1 MSDKENIV
9 DKVTN
14 DDTKIV
20 ITARSVKWVIGIL
33 GASVIGI
40 LGFAFSLYV
49 KVNSDIES
57 LDSNMTRNKKE
68 IIDKIDNLDRDK
80 VEKNKEKNHNQ
91 DLDIVRLYERVDSK
105 NQAINGN
112 TNRPETLNNN
122 NGDNSIP
129 TIGR

>member
-68 IIDKIDNLDRDK
+68 IIDKIDNLDKDK

>member
-20 ITARSVKWVIGIL
+20 ITSRSVKWVIGIL
-33 GASVIGI
+33 GASVLGI

-49 KVNSDIES
+49 KVNSDIEL
-57 LDSNMTRNKKE
+57 LDSNMTKNKKE
-68 IIDKIDNLDRDK
+68 IIDKIDNLDKDK

-105 NQAINGN
+105 NQVINGN
-112 TNRPETLNNN
+112 THRPETLNNN
-122 NGDNSIP
+122 NDNSIP
-129 TIGR
+129 SLGR

>member
-20 ITARSVKWVIGIL
+20 ITSRSVKWVIGIL
-33 GASVIGI
+33 GASVLGI

-57 LDSNMTRNKKE
+57 LDSNMTKNKKE
-68 IIDKIDNLDRDK
+68 IIDKIDNLDKDK
-80 VEKNKEKNHNQ
+80 IEKNKEKNHNQ

-105 NQAINGN
+105 NQAINGD
-112 TNRPETLNNN
+112 THRPETLNNN
-122 NGDNSIP
+122 NDNSIP
-129 TIGR
+129 SIGR